1 MNDEG
6 RKQDGANNMNVE
18 GRKKDGAGSMN
29 VEGRKQDAGSMNDEG
44 RKKEKADIE
53 DKGTGELSVK
63 QLLQAIAEFRAWQE
77 TRFPG
82 RKPCEIN
89 GEWETWYGSWP
100 EVNAAFCKVLL
111 DVPPET
117 ADVHLL
123 DEMVYIIARDNEC
136 EYLME
141 ELSEH
146 PKWFGVLCRHS
157 LHMEEIDAKWQFA
170 SYLPD
175 CECGHEIKELIL
187 ALAEDQDEYVCR
199 RALLAMPYIYP
210 DKAAHYA
217 ERFWNRTLYA
227 PEVQEYQR
235 MAALT
240 VLHMVHSPLLAS
252 YLEKAK
258 EGGTFLR
265 QCAEK
270 MEEESL
276 YF

>member
-1 MNDEG
+1 M
-6 RKQDGANNMNVE
+6 
-18 GRKKDGAGSMN
+18 
-29 VEGRKQDAGSMNDEG
+29 
-44 RKKEKADIE
+44 
-53 DKGTGELSVK
+53 K
-63 QLLQAIAEFRAWQE
+63 QLLQAIAEFREWQE
-77 TRFPG
+77 ARFPG
-82 RKPCEIN
+82 RNPREIS

-100 EVNAAFCKVLL
+100 DINTAFCKVLL
-111 DVPPET
+111 EVPPET

-136 EYLME
+136 ECLME

-157 LHMEEIDAKWQFA
+157 LHMEEADAKWQFA
-170 SYLPD
+170 SYLPG

-187 ALAEDQDEYVCR
+187 AFAEDPDEYVCR

-210 DKAAHYA
+210 DKAVHYA

-227 PEVQEYQR
+227 PGQQEYQR

-240 VLHMVHSPLLAS
+240 VLHRVQSPLLTS
-252 YLEKAK
+252 YLGKAK

-270 MEEESL
+270 IEDASSRVWN
-276 YF
+276 